1 MNVSYM
7 VPNLSIKA
15 HYVVFIEKKKKKNVI
30 YQGPNKMILL
40 F

>member
-15 HYVVFIEKKKKKNVI
+15 HYVVFIEKNNII
-30 YQGPNKMILL
+30 YQRPNKMILL